1 VPAPGSRP
9 FRVFVIGMSNS
20 NISPPSHSD
29 EVKVSFPKE
38 HVVLLTMNRPK
49 ALNAMWHVM
58 EGDLETLLN
67 WFEGEPTLWVAIITG
82 RGRAFCAGAD
92 LKAWAAQLGSL
103 DHQAY
108 YAQAVNGF
116 GSLSRR
122 TMSKPIIAAVNG
134 IAFGGGME
142 MVLNCDL
149 VIASD
154 DAAFALPEVKRG
166 VVAAQGGIPR
176 VQAAVGHQLASEM
189 LLLGRT
195 VSAMEAYQ
203 RFGFVN
209 AVVPRAQLLQ
219 TAVEWA
225 FRITQNSP
233 DAVQSTKRALIEAAK
248 HGDVEQATLAH
259 IRSPESTRAY
269 RGENIKEGLKA
280 FREKRKPLWT
290 DPAKL

>member
-1 VPAPGSRP
+1 
-9 FRVFVIGMSNS
+9 MSNS

-92 LKAWAAQLGSL
+92 LKAL

-176 VQAAVGHQLASEM
+176 VQAAVGHQFASEM

-248 HGDVEQATLAH
+248 HG
-259 IRSPESTRAY
+259 IPESTRAY

>member
-1 VPAPGSRP
+1 MA
-9 FRVFVIGMSNS
+9 N
-20 NISPPSHSD
+20 NNLSPPSHSD
-29 EVKVSFPKE
+29 EVKISFPKE

-49 ALNAMWHVM
+49 SLNAMWHVM
-58 EGDLETLLN
+58 ESDLETLLN
-67 WFEGEPTLWVAIITG
+67 WFEREPSLWVAIITG
-82 RGRAFCAGAD
+82 HGQAFCAGAD
-92 LKAWAAQLGSL
+92 LKAWAAQLGSV
-103 DHQAY
+103 DHLAH

-142 MVLNCDL
+142 MILNCDL

-154 DAAFALPEVKRG
+154 DSAFSLPEVKRG
-166 VVAAQGGIPR
+166 VIAIQGGIPR
-176 VQAAVGHQLASEM
+176 IRAAVGHQLASEM

-195 VSAMEAYQ
+195 VSAMEAYE

-209 AVVPRAQLLQ
+209 MVVPKAQLLQ
-219 TAVEWA
+219 TAIEWA

-248 HGDVEQATLAH
+248 HGDVEQATLAN
-259 IRSPESTRAY
+259 IRSPESQRVY
-269 RGENIKEGLKA
+269 QGENIKEGLKA
-280 FREKRKPLWT
+280 FREKRKPIWI